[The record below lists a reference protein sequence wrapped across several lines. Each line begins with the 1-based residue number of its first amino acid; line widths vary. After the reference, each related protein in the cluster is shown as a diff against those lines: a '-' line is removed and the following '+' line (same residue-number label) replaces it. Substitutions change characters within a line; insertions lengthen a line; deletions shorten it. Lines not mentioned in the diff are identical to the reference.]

1 MLWHLRPGRY
11 CAEVPYIPYH
21 SGSYSEEQAASARRR
36 AAPEAVVAL
45 GLPAVDVFR
54 VFFHTRELRPNHR
67 VTVRD
72 TVDGWERDVHGT
84 YRAGAWVF
92 EFEDRKSVV

>member
-1 MLWHLRPGRY
+1 
-11 CAEVPYIPYH
+11 VPYIPYH
-21 SGSYSEEQAASARRR
+21 SGSYSEEQAVSARRR

-45 GLPAVDVFR
+45 GLPAVGVFR

-72 TVDGWERDVHGT
+72 TVDG
-84 YRAGAWVF
+84 
-92 EFEDRKSVV
+92 